1 MPKPETLKGLTL
13 ESFLREVGCC
23 ESLNQA
29 LTAGMQVHAAA
40 ADRPGGQ
47 ILRPLRKRALP
58 PWHMFFDEGSA
69 SREVLYKKGA
79 ASEEA
84 GVFAEAIVC
93 GVDGCKA
100 ELAGIA
106 AYEEHYA
113 CAHVAPAL

>member
-1 MPKPETLKGLTL
+1 M
-13 ESFLREVGCC
+13 
-23 ESLNQA
+23 QA
-29 LTAGMQVHAAA
+29 NTVA
-40 ADRPGGQ
+40 ADQLGGQ

-58 PWHMFFDEGSA
+58 PWHSFFDEGSA

-84 GVFAEAIVC
+84 VVFAETIVC

-100 ELAGIA
+100 ELPGIA